1 MFNIDYELNEKIHAT
16 IINPYLS
23 WDDLIKNCDLIKKYN
38 IKNVS
43 TSLNFLS
50 QIKNKLSNYKVN
62 LNTFIS
68 YPLADLPV
76 EFIDELICYA
86 KDAGASGIEYTPNF
100 LNLSKN
106 NLNTF
111 ASEIESI
118 NSSELP
124 VTIIINKTKLDK
136 ELFEKALEI
145 SLELGIK
152 NFQFGDG
159 FGAPISNVDILEI
172 LKFLGNQN
180 SVKIVGGIKKL
191 SQVIDLFDLGI
202 DFIGT
207 SNFHEIFKEIKLI

>member
-23 WDDLIKNCDLIKKYN
+23 WDNLNANCDLIQKYN
-38 IKNVS
+38 IRNVS

-50 QIKNKLSNYKVN
+50 HVKNALSNHKIN
-62 LNTFIS
+62 INTLIS
-68 YPLADLPV
+68 YPFADLPFD
-76 EFIDELICYA
+76 FIDEFVCYA
-86 KDAGASGIEYTPNF
+86 RDKGASGIEYMPNF

-111 ASEIESI
+111 GTEIESI

-124 VTIIINKTKLDK
+124 LTIIINKRKLDK
-136 ELFEKALEI
+136 ELFEKAIKI
-145 SLELGIK
+145 SLELGIT

-159 FGAPISNVDILEI
+159 FGAPVSNIDIVEI

-180 SVKIVGGIKKL
+180 SIKIVGGIKKL
-191 SQVIDLFDLGI
+191 SQVIDLFDSGI
-202 DFIGT
+202 DCIGT
-207 SNFHEIFKEIKLI
+207 SNFNEIFKEIRLI

>member
-1 MFNIDYELNEKIHAT
+1 MFNIDYELNERIHAT

-23 WDDLIKNCDLIKKYN
+23 WEDLNANCDLIQKYN

-50 QIKNKLSNYKVN
+50 HIKNALSNNKIN
-62 LNTFIS
+62 INTFIS
-68 YPLADLPV
+68 YPFADLPID
-76 EFIDELICYA
+76 FIDEFICYA

-100 LNLSKN
+100 LNLSQN

-111 ASEIESI
+111 AAEIESI
-118 NSSELP
+118 NSSDLP
-124 VTIIINKTKLDK
+124 ITIIINKIKLDK
-136 ELFEKALEI
+136 ELFEKAIEI
-145 SLELGIK
+145 SLEVGIT

-159 FGAPISNVDILEI
+159 FGALISITDIVEI

-180 SVKIVGGIKKL
+180 SIKIVGGIKKL

-202 DFIGT
+202 DCFGT
-207 SNFHEIFKEIKLI
+207 SHFNEVFEEIRLI

>member
-1 MFNIDYELNEKIHAT
+1 MFNIEYELNEKIHAI

-23 WDDLIKNCDLIKKYN
+23 WEELTANCNLIQKYD

-50 QIKNKLSNYKVN
+50 HIKNLLGNHKVN
-62 LNTFIS
+62 INSLIS
-68 YPLADLPV
+68 YPFADLPV
-76 EFIDELICYA
+76 DFISEFVCYA

-106 NLNTF
+106 KLTNF

-118 NSSELP
+118 NASELP

-136 ELFEKALEI
+136 ELFEKAIEI
-145 SLELGIK
+145 SLELGIT

-159 FGAPISNVDILEI
+159 FGPSMSKFDIDKI
-172 LKFLGNQN
+172 LKFIGNQN
-180 SVKIVGGIKKL
+180 SIKVVGGIKTL

-202 DFIGT
+202 DCIGT
-207 SNFHEIFKEIKLI
+207 SNFNEIFQEIRLL